1 MSRKSQGRNRRRRG
15 QEYRRREPGFQAH
28 KTRAAPSGRED
39 NGNFYGNRPEKPSIE
54 VPKLGEQLLHFFV
67 SREISESKI
76 GDLSEDYRK
85 RYPKLGPRGACV
97 WYYKETA
104 LLLLKEVS
112 RLTKLFS
119 FLVEDFVRKYFA

>member
-15 QEYRRREPGFQAH
+15 QKHRRREPEFQAH
-28 KTRAAPSGRED
+28 RIRVAPSGSGD
-39 NGNFYGNRPEKPSIE
+39 NENFYSNWPEKPPIE
-54 VPKLGEQLLHFFV
+54 VPRFGEQLLHFFV

-76 GDLSEDYRK
+76 GDLAEDYQK

-97 WYYKETA
+97 WYYKEVA
-104 LLLLKEVS
+104 LLLLDEVS
-112 RLTKLFS
+112 RLTKLFP